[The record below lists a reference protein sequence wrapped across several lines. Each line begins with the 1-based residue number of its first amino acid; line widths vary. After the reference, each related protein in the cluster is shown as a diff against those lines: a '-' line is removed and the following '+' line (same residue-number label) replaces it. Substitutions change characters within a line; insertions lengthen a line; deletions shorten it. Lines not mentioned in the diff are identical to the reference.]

1 MPKILITEACLVNYD
16 DDQGGQHHDIGD
28 LPTVPK
34 DTAASL
40 VRANRALYADKA
52 DDFDKGGRN
61 TATREMLKAAAAMGN
76 AKAAGPAE
84 PPAA

>member
-1 MPKILITEACLVNYD
+1 MPKILITEATIVNYGD
-16 DDQGGQHHDIGD
+16 DRGGVHQAIGD

-34 DTAASL
+34 HVALDL

-61 TATREMLKAAAAMGN
+61 TATKEMLKAAEAM
-76 AKAAGPAE
+76 AKAA
-84 PPAA
+84 AAGDA